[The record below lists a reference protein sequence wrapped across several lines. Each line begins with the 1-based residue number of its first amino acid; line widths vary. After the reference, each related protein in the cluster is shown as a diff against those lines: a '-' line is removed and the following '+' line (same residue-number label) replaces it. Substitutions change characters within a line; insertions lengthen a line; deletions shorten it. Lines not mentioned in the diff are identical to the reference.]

1 VAAGTADGGACNG
14 ETAPTFPSRKREGL
28 GVGRN
33 GETTPKFPSRRRAG
47 WTPLPLRERVAQT
60 YERAR

>member
-14 ETAPTFPSRKREGL
+14 ETAPTFPSRER
-28 GVGRN
+28 
-33 GETTPKFPSRRRAG
+33 SG
-47 WTPLPLRERVAQT
+47 WAPLPLRERVAQT